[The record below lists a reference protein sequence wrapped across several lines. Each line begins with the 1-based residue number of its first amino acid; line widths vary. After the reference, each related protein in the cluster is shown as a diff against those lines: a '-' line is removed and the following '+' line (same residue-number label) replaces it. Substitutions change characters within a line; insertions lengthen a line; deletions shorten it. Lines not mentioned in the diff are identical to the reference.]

1 MSAAKG
7 LVFNEVER
15 RLPFIEVPASLEG
28 MITRD
33 DLIGL
38 LPEVIN
44 RQIQMYAEP
53 RRVGRE
59 LVDVIR
65 INNDVESF
73 LMEHG
78 FEATEITELGEIPT
92 AKPRYEK
99 STMHTKKVGVGLQFS
114 NDMLEDQRWDLVGR
128 ATRQATLAMTRYEDN
143 HIISTLYTGVPD
155 GSTIIGEIYKDH
167 SIAASADL
175 WEDFVKVFE
184 IGQLEGYPFD
194 SMVMHPFQH
203 AQLLRMEQFR
213 DATTGVFQ
221 TFPQRVENQMAT
233 GNLGTILGMKIYVSN
248 YAHIGKILFLNK
260 SNYAIFGER
269 RPLRTEQDKDILH
282 QSHLVVMTQRYG
294 TAIVNP
300 NGAAMITGLSG
311 NLAGT

>member
-7 LVFNEVER
+7 LMFNEVER

-44 RQIQMYAEP
+44 RQIQVYAEP
-53 RRVGRE
+53 RRIGRE

-65 INNDVESF
+65 INSDVESF
-73 LMEHG
+73 LMEYG

-99 STMHTKKVGVGLQFS
+99 STLHTKKVGVGLQFS
-114 NDMLEDQRWDLVGR
+114 NDMLEDQRWDLIRR
-128 ATRQATLAMTRYEDN
+128 ATRQATMAMTRYEDN
-143 HIISTLYTGVPD
+143 HIISTLYSGVPD
-155 GSTIIGEIYKDH
+155 GSTIIGEKYTNH
-167 SIAASADL
+167 QVAASADL
-175 WEDFVKVFE
+175 WEDFVRAFE
-184 IGQLEGYPFD
+184 IGQIEGYPFNA
-194 SMVMHPFQH
+194 MVMHPFQH
-203 AQLLRMEQFR
+203 AQLLRMDQFR
-213 DATTGVFQ
+213 DGGGLWQV
-221 TFPQRVENQMAT
+221 FPQRVENQMAT

-248 YAHIGKILFLNK
+248 YAHIGKILFLNTD
-260 SNYAIFGER
+260 NYAIFGER

-294 TAIVNP
+294 TAVVNP
-300 NGAAMITGLSG
+300 SGSAMITGLKTD
-311 NLAGT
+311 LAGT